1 MKKELLDILDD
12 NGNRTGSIIERG
24 NHLQKGEYILV
35 VHIYIVN
42 SKGEYLV
49 QKRSM
54 TKAVLPGVWETTAGA
69 VTVGEDSRLGAL
81 REVEEEI
88 GIKLELDELEHAA
101 RIKGEDRFMD
111 IWFLRKDFDVSE
123 CTLQEEEVDDV
134 KWIGAKEM
142 IDHITN
148 APWRQAEYKEK
159 VIGAIKER
167 M

>member
-1 MKKELLDILDD
+1 MKKELLDILDEH
-12 NGNRTGSIIERG
+12 GNRTGSIIERG
-24 NHLQKGEYILV
+24 NPLQKGEYILV

-54 TKAVLPGVWETTAGA
+54 TKKVLPGVWETTAGA
-69 VTVGEDSRLGAL
+69 VTAGEESRLGAL

-88 GIKLELDELEHAA
+88 GIKLELDELEHAV

-111 IWFLRKDFDVSE
+111 IWFLRKDFDLSE
-123 CTLQEEEVDDV
+123 CTLQEEEVEAV

-159 VIGAIKER
+159 VIEAIKER
-167 M
+167 K